1 MSSVVNTKSKSGPPV
16 IGGDKTGANI
26 RKISSSGRSVKQ
38 DGRAGSLLYLTL
50 TNKKWSIRVPLLH
63 YHIGSRCPCLIG
75 KSRQSDSHCY
85 RARFERATKKEGLA
99 PSLPFLSLL
108 STRKM
113 KYDRSAPVM
122 DGTFALKEISLA
134 PYQSLVQKLCDEI
147 DVELTHVNRFTN
159 RHADSLATLAS
170 KIKFEDD
177 EDEAVIKISNRRNQP
192 YKMKAVN
199 SYTTSPA
206 DADYDSDFN
215 KPNFATS
222 D

>member
-1 MSSVVNTKSKSGPPV
+1 M
-16 IGGDKTGANI
+16 
-26 RKISSSGRSVKQ
+26 
-38 DGRAGSLLYLTL
+38 
-50 TNKKWSIRVPLLH
+50 
-63 YHIGSRCPCLIG
+63 
-75 KSRQSDSHCY
+75 
-85 RARFERATKKEGLA
+85 RATNEPVTSQDLSFSNGPYTFMNHPQPRKK
-99 PSLPFLSLL
+99 
-108 STRKM
+108 T
-113 KYDRSAPVM
+113 